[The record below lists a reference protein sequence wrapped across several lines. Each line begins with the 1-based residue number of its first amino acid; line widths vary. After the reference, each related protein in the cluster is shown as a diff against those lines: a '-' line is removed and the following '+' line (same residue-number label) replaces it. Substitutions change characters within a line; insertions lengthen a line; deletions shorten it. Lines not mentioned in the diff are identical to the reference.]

1 MQSVQKCAKMVCKN
15 MEACHARALRWCA
28 AKGKLLTRRSMIATC
43 MTSRGLRPAV
53 AQRTS
58 GIHGAA
64 ASHALEGPLSL
75 GRQIVPQ
82 YHSSLARH
90 KKLSWWLPAR
100 YQISTANLTMS
111 CYGCENPERALCAF
125 G

>member
-53 AQRTS
+53 AQRRS

-75 GRQIVPQ
+75 GGQIVPQ
-82 YHSSLARH
+82 YHFEPGQTQKTELVASGPVPDFHCKPHHVML
-90 KKLSWWLPAR
+90 WL
-100 YQISTANLTMS
+100 
-111 CYGCENPERALCAF
+111 
-125 G
+125 